1 MNTETL
7 LPLADC
13 CLRLGIDTSFIVE
26 LEEHG
31 LISTVTIE
39 QTVFIDVIELPRLE
53 RIARMYDELEIN
65 LPGIEAIAHLLERVE
80 SMQDEIT
87 GLQNRLRLYE

>member
-1 MNTETL
+1 MSTQNL

-80 SMQDEIT
+80 YMQDEIT